1 MLSRPIGRAIVLVA
15 LLTAVF
21 TAIRLANQP
30 SLAISVYALI
40 PIMLSVFWFELAG
53 GLATAT
59 AATLLFLV
67 DEFASPSPELADGT
81 LWIATVNRSLVFFG
95 AALLLTFLVRRERV
109 LTARVRVQ
117 ADTLAE
123 LESLR
128 QALTP
133 SDVPVRPHLQFATAF
148 TPADGLVAG
157 DFYLVAPGPAGT
169 TTVVVGDVV
178 GHGLEAAR
186 CAAFVRSAF
195 ATYARF
201 TGDPAQLLQL
211 ANAALVEHGEDGA
224 QFVTAV
230 CLNICPP
237 PGREILWAAAGHEAP
252 WQLNTALPLPGGRVG
267 APLGVAADNLK
278 IEAGRGTLE
287 PGAGILLFTD
297 GLTEGRG
304 VARRTG
310 RPVELF
316 GEDRAR
322 RIVQKHAGAPP
333 ITVLD
338 ALVTAVT
345 EFAGG
350 PLADDLCLVAVRADA
365 DPH

>member
-1 MLSRPIGRAIVLVA
+1 MLSRPAGRVIVLVV
-15 LLTAVF
+15 LLAAVF

-53 GLATAT
+53 GLLTAI
-59 AATLLFLV
+59 AATLLFLA
-67 DEFASPSPELADGT
+67 DEFASPSPELADDT
-81 LWIATVNRSLVFFG
+81 LWLAAVNRSLVFFG
-95 AALLLTFLVRRERV
+95 AALLLTFLVRRERM
-109 LTARVRVQ
+109 LTTRVRVQ

-133 SDVPVRPHLQFATAF
+133 SDVPIRPHLQFATAF

-157 DFYLVAPGPAGT
+157 DFFLVVPGPAGT

-195 ATYARF
+195 ATYGRF

-237 PGREILWAAAGHEAP
+237 PGRDILWAAAGHDTP
-252 WQLNTALPLPGGRVG
+252 WQLDTGLPLTGGMVG
-267 APLGVAADNLK
+267 PPLGVAEDSLK
-278 IEAGRGTLE
+278 IETGKGTLE

-304 VARRTG
+304 AARRPG
-310 RPVELF
+310 RRTELF

-322 RIVQKHAGAPP
+322 RIVQKLHGAPP
-333 ITVLD
+333 VSVLD

-350 PLADDLCLVAVRADA
+350 PLADDLCLVAVRADPGP
-365 DPH
+365 D